1 VLNRNGEVLYFIISL
16 AILAFLVAFIWFFA
30 KIYIDIRK
38 RNSTTRSAYGVLIA
52 ILMFLA
58 WVVISLLYFDL
69 SFNKKISF
77 VDYYEFPINN
87 QKSVIIGSGDEDTH
101 ATYLTN
107 KLAVNSHLLLDLSH
121 ANSNYMGT
129 LELITDKRKAIVNNI
144 LLQNISPTE
153 NSIKEKL
160 ALGSKKSDKYI
171 NKIKI
176 KNGDF
181 IRIGYSNYKIYK
193 KDNSIILDNVSL
205 NLYSP
210 VNMFYLYTTTTYP
223 DIVVGAKKG
232 VYTTSILWLWLATT
246 IIFFSFAFIL
256 FYIVKKLTQYAKGDN
271 HWAIIHPILYFTII
285 LAFLFLASYINFTIM
300 YFYQFNIYAKGS
312 LFTEIVVYFMMLIF
326 GGVVYLLYPS
336 KNIIKSTTIAISI
349 YTIVLIIFMFVFKD
363 YIYSSTHIVSIPKS
377 MGVFV
382 GEQVFIFAIFMLF
395 TIFLKNGKEY
405 LFIESSKEHIN
416 NDIYKHI
423 IFASIFLL
431 VTIFILSIVGLIKEG
446 QGMVFIEST
455 KLFIFL
461 LVTLLFHHSFRKHKI
476 IYMGFLSLFFVL
488 LLGTIFIVKD
498 KGSILQVALALG
510 ILFILFKDNFVIKK
524 RWILLTV
531 GFIALLMFGFY
542 HLELKD
548 NIRFAMWTNPFA
560 QGIEPS
566 TQYFLYRY
574 EQVARGLFLIKN
586 SGLLPSDFINN
597 SFLPLPAIHTDFIFA
612 FFSNIFGHIG
622 VLTLLFALM
631 LLSLSFGKSMK
642 LYSKE
647 NEVFKFI
654 YGINSVFIAYMLS
667 YFIINMASVLQII
680 PLTDVPLPF
689 LTYAKGILVLFL
701 MLYMFIVVFNL
712 NYIRYI
718 KGG

>member
-1 VLNRNGEVLYFIISL
+1 LYFFISL
-16 AILAFLVAFIWFFA
+16 AILVFLVAFVFFFT

-38 RNSTTRSAYGVLIA
+38 RKGTTRQSYGVLIF

-58 WVVISLLYFDL
+58 WVVISLIYFDL
-69 SFNKKISF
+69 SQNKKISF
-77 VDYYEFPINN
+77 VDYYQFPITN
-87 QKSVIIGSGDEDTH
+87 QKSVIIGRGDDNH
-101 ATYLTN
+101 HTYLTN
-107 KLAVNSHLLLDLSH
+107 KLAVDSHLLLDLSH
-121 ANSNYMGT
+121 GNSKYIGT
-129 LELITDKRKAIVNNI
+129 LHLITDKRKAIVNST
-144 LLQNISPTE
+144 LLQNMSPTQ
-153 NSIKEKL
+153 NSIREKL
-160 ALGSKKSDKYI
+160 ELTSKKSDKYI
-171 NKIKI
+171 NKILV

-181 IRIGYSNYKIYK
+181 IRIGYSNYKIYRK
-193 KDNSIILDNVSL
+193 GNNIILDNVSL
-205 NLYSP
+205 DILSP
-210 VNMFYLYTTTTYP
+210 TNMFYLYTTTTYP
-223 DIVVGAKKG
+223 DIVVGSKRG
-232 VYTTSILWLWLATT
+232 VHTVSILWLWLATT

-256 FYIVKKLTQYAKGDN
+256 FFIVRKLTQYAKGDN

-300 YFYQFNIYAKGS
+300 YFYQFNVYAKGS
-312 LFTEIVVYFMMLIF
+312 LFTEMVVYFMMLIF
-326 GGVVYLLYPS
+326 GGVVYLLYQF
-336 KNIIKSTTIAISI
+336 KNIIRSSTIAISI
-349 YTIVLIIFMFVFKD
+349 YTILLLIFMFTFKD
-363 YIYSSTHIVSIPKS
+363 YIYSSTHIASIPKS

-395 TIFLKNGKEY
+395 AVFLKNGKEY
-405 LFIESSKEHIN
+405 LFIESSKEYVN

-431 VTIFILSIVGLIKEG
+431 VTIFVLSIVGLIKEG

-461 LVTLLFHHSFRKHKI
+461 LVTLFFHHSFGKYKGT
-476 IYMGFLSLFFVL
+476 YMGVLSLFFIL

-510 ILFILFKDNFVIKK
+510 ILFILFKDNFKIKK
-524 RWILLTV
+524 RWIVLSI
-531 GFIALLMFGFY
+531 GFIALLGFGFY

-560 QGIEPS
+560 QEIAPS

-586 SGLLPSDFINN
+586 SSFLPSDFVNY

-631 LLSLSFGKSMK
+631 LLSLSFGKSMQ

-647 NEVFKFI
+647 NEIFKFI

-689 LTYAKGILVLFL
+689 LTYAKGILVLFM
-701 MLYMFIVVFNL
+701 MLYMFIVVFNW

-718 KGG
+718 KGR